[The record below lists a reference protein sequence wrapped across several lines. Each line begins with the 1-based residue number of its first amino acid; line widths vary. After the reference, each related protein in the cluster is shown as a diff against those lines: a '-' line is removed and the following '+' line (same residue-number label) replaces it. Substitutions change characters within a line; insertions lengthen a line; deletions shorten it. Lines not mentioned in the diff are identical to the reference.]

1 MELIFKY
8 YLDIVLAKE
17 GLELGT
23 KALFDMKSII
33 KKVHYFN
40 RNNRVLAISF
50 PNYKEGDDKSLG
62 NVVRLFSDK
71 EEDLSFISVDIK
83 KTWNLADLKISEVK
97 EFKVTS
103 KTTYY
108 EYAKF
113 NVPGKNNKTPSL
125 KLGYRE
131 ERLAKA
137 DNYPFILIDSTSTG
151 QSFSL
156 IIQKKKSE
164 LIQGKINNYG
174 LSNGQDRISLPE
186 NID

>member
-1 MELIFKY
+1 MELIFKH
-8 YLDIVLAKE
+8 YLDIVLAKQ

-33 KKVHYFN
+33 KKVHYWN
-40 RNNRVLAISF
+40 RNNRALALSF
-50 PNYKEGDDKSLG
+50 PNYREGEEKSLG
-62 NVVRLFSDK
+62 NIVRIFSDK
-71 EEDLSFISVDIK
+71 EEDLNIITSDIK
-83 KTWNLADLKISEVK
+83 KTWNLTDLKLSDVK
-97 EFKVTS
+97 EFKITS

-113 NVPGKNNKTPSL
+113 NVPGKNNKNPSL
-125 KLGYRE
+125 KVGYRE

-137 DNYPFILIDSTSTG
+137 DNYPFILIESHSTN

-156 IIQKKKSE
+156 IIQKKE
-164 LIQGKINNYG
+164 APLIQGKINNYG
-174 LSNGQDRISLPE
+174 LSNGQNRISLPE